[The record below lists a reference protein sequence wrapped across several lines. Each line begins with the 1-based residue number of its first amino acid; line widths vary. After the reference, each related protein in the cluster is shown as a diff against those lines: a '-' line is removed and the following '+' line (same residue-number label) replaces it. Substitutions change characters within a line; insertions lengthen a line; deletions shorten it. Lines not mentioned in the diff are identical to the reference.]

1 MTVGSKLAKSSYIVG
16 VIKSIVGSEVLNV
29 EGEDLGK
36 IEEIIIDTR
45 DSRVAYAILSFGG
58 FLGMGDKHFAIP
70 WQALTLDPSQG
81 TAILMIDKDRLK
93 NAPGFDKDKW
103 PDMTNSTWAT
113 EVLGHYGYKP
123 QRNEKEPLV

>member
-1 MTVGSKLAKSSYIVG
+1 MTAGSKSAKGSYIVG
-16 VIKSIVGSEVLNV
+16 VNKSIIGSKVLNV

-36 IEEIIIDTR
+36 IEEIIIDSR

-70 WQALTLDPSQG
+70 WQALTLDPSER

-103 PDMTNSTWAT
+103 PDMTDSTWAA
-113 EVLGHYGYKP
+113 EVLGHYGYKS
-123 QRNEKEPLV
+123 

>member
-1 MTVGSKLAKSSYIVG
+1 MTVGSKLAKGSYIVG
-16 VIKSIVGSEVLNV
+16 VNKSIVGSKVLNV
-29 EGEDLGK
+29 EGENLGK
-36 IEEIIIDTR
+36 IEEIIIDSR

-58 FLGMGDKHFAIP
+58 FLGVGDKHFAIP

-81 TAILMIDKDRLK
+81 VATLMIEKDRLK

-103 PDMTNSTWAT
+103 PDMTDSTWST

-123 QRNEKEPLV
+123 RRNEGSGA